1 MSLDT
6 NLVATNCID
15 DGVVPRV
22 REVLQEVLKWSF
34 ACHVVLN
41 YESQECQHSQSPYTN
56 YNQTSSG
63 KQFHKNK
70 N

>member
-41 YESQECQHSQSPYTN
+41 YESQECQHSQSP
-56 YNQTSSG
+56 
-63 KQFHKNK
+63 
-70 N
+70 